1 MVVYGGWLHMWT
13 VNLPDRIR
21 NERDSSSPSF
31 HSNHLERL
39 AFARVILGATAL
51 PGRVFAAQP
60 LDQPLGFE
68 APWASPAPKTA
79 LHGQQGYT
87 WSPCFR
93 RFVPRKL
100 SPIRTMYRVLEFEE
114 YSTLQYC
121 AASECKYE
129 YTSCAAASAGTRS
142 REQPPTLNTS
152 DRGLG
157 ESCTRW
163 SPSWPAHPRGAC
175 EAAFSSA

>member
-60 LDQPLGFE
+60 LYQPLGFE
-68 APWASPAPKTA
+68 ALGLRP
-79 LHGQQGYT
+79 
-87 WSPCFR
+87 R
-93 RFVPRKL
+93 RKL
-100 SPIRTMYRVLEFEE
+100 ARRA
-114 YSTLQYC
+114 TLQFAPWTPWC
-121 AASECKYE
+121 ENNGNKDHVSRPGIRGCTPSMQRTCTAVQSSSEVHFLKNPEVKLAKAVPVPWYP
-129 YTSCAAASAGTRS
+129 GTRYQQLY
-142 REQPPTLNTS
+142 RRTGTPEGT
-152 DRGLG
+152 
-157 ESCTRW
+157 
-163 SPSWPAHPRGAC
+163 
-175 EAAFSSA
+175 

>member
-60 LDQPLGFE
+60 LYQPLGFE
-68 APWASPAPKTA
+68 ALGLRPRRKLARRATLQFSVITLDSAPGTLLA
-79 LHGQQGYT
+79 
-87 WSPCFR
+87 
-93 RFVPRKL
+93 PRKL
-100 SPIRTMYRVLEFEE
+100 LETMSVYDKTNIRKAHSL
-114 YSTLQYC
+114 LQNHDKL
-121 AASECKYE
+121 ALRSLAPL
-129 YTSCAAASAGTRS
+129 TRS
-142 REQPPTLNTS
+142 M
-152 DRGLG
+152 
-157 ESCTRW
+157 
-163 SPSWPAHPRGAC
+163 
-175 EAAFSSA
+175 